1 VGKDQPHAQKRVYIP
16 RPTNITDVS
25 SARRFRFFYFLFLGL
40 ARLRNKMHFLIRRR
54 ENIMKLRTLAEWR
67 SMLFRLLAA
76 GALWTA
82 AASASAHHS
91 FAMFDPQHP
100 MQVEGTVKSWE
111 FTNPHSWLILMVMKG
126 DTPIEYNIE
135 GASVSTLIRQGFG
148 PHTFSPG
155 EKVTVTINPLKSGAD
170 GGAFVKAVKADGTT
184 LTQSS
189 TPN

>member
-1 VGKDQPHAQKRVYIP
+1 MNLLPLVERQ
-16 RPTNITDVS
+16 
-25 SARRFRFFYFLFLGL
+25 SA
-40 ARLRNKMHFLIRRR
+40 
-54 ENIMKLRTLAEWR
+54 
-67 SMLFRLLAA
+67 LFRLLAA
-76 GALWTA
+76 GVLCAA

-100 MQVEGTVKSWE
+100 VQIEGTVKSWE

-126 DTPIEYNIE
+126 DTAIEYSIE

-148 PHTFSPG
+148 PHSFSPG
-155 EKVTVTINPLKSGAD
+155 EKISVTINPLKSGAI

-184 LTQSS
+184 LTESS

>member
-1 VGKDQPHAQKRVYIP
+1 
-16 RPTNITDVS
+16 
-25 SARRFRFFYFLFLGL
+25 
-40 ARLRNKMHFLIRRR
+40 
-54 ENIMKLRTLAEWR
+54 MKLCSLAQWR
-67 SMLFRLLAA
+67 SALFRLLAA
-76 GALWTA
+76 SALSTA

-100 MQVEGTVKSWE
+100 LQIVGTVKSWE

-126 DTPIEYNIE
+126 DTPIEYSIE

-155 EKVTVTINPLKSGAD
+155 EKVTVTVSPLKSGAD

-184 LTQSS
+184 LTESP

>member
-1 VGKDQPHAQKRVYIP
+1 VYIS
-16 RPTNITDVS
+16 RPTNITDV
-25 SARRFRFFYFLFLGL
+25 FVGTKILLFQGWFW
-40 ARLRNKMHFLIRRR
+40 LRIQMQFLIRRR
-54 ENIMKLRTLAEWR
+54 RNMKSCTLVEWR
-67 SMLFRLLAA
+67 STLFRLLAA
-76 GALWTA
+76 GALSTA

-100 MQVEGTVKSWE
+100 VQIEGTVKSWE
-111 FTNPHSWLILMVMKG
+111 FTNPHSWLILMVMQG
-126 DTPIEYNIE
+126 DTAIEYSIE

-155 EKVTVTINPLKSGAD
+155 EKITVTFSPLKSGAI

-184 LTQSS
+184 LTESS